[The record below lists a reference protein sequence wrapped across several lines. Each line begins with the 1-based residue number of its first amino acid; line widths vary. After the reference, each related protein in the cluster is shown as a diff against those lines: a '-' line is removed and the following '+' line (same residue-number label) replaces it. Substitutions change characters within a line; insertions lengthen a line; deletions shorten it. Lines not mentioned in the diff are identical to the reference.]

1 MDEADCCY
9 SLCRFLLQLSRTL
22 IFLLT
27 TSRPLP
33 RAKDPP
39 FSSVARVSFR
49 ASAARNCH
57 LEKWKK
63 KMSKRFLLV
72 TTLTTIVQTRLIVPG
87 DIAPF
92 DISTGVT
99 DVEAIIKSNCEYGNS
114 LPFRILEKEFSRRS
128 VSMMY
133 KKKKKG
139 VEKFLRI
146 HARCCNI
153 NTMSKVRLIVGAIE
167 KKKKKYGSGGFF
179 IPILQIFRWQCR
191 EAGNN

>member
-1 MDEADCCY
+1 
-9 SLCRFLLQLSRTL
+9 
-22 IFLLT
+22 
-27 TSRPLP
+27 
-33 RAKDPP
+33 
-39 FSSVARVSFR
+39 
-49 ASAARNCH
+49 
-57 LEKWKK
+57 
-63 KMSKRFLLV
+63 MSKRFLLV

-114 LPFRILEKEFSRRS
+114 LPFRILEREFSRGS
-128 VSMMY
+128 VGTMY
-133 KKKKKG
+133 KKKKG

-167 KKKKKYGSGGFF
+167 KKKKSMEVEDFLFQFYKFF
-179 IPILQIFRWQCR
+179 DGNAEKLVIIDETWKSRILVNSSNFSRQRGRSWYTIYTKC
-191 EAGNN
+191 GN